1 MLNFLVRRVFAVL
14 PVLTVVAVIVF
25 TMLRMTPG
33 DPAAV
38 IAGDG
43 ASAEDIA
50 RVREQLGLDRALP
63 VQFLSWVWQLLQ
75 GDLGYSFFYK
85 MEVTQLIAQR
95 LGPTISVTA
104 LTMIL
109 TVLLAIPLGML
120 AAWRRGGWLDTSI
133 MTFPVAGL
141 SIPVFVGG
149 YVLIWLFSMQLGW
162 LPSQGY
168 ASPGQGLSPWLRSLA
183 LPCLTLAVLYTAL
196 IARVT
201 RAAVSEALT
210 EDYMRTVRAKG
221 VSELRLMLR
230 HALTNAAV
238 PIVTVIG
245 LSLAGLI
252 GGVVVT
258 ETIFAIPGVGQLTVD
273 AVLSRDY
280 PLIQGITVFF
290 SLVYVAINLLI
301 DLSYLLLDPRIR
313 Y

>member
-1 MLNFLVRRVFAVL
+1 MLNFLIRRLISVL
-14 PVLTVVAVIVF
+14 PVLAVVAVIVIA
-25 TMLRMTPG
+25 MLRMTPG

-43 ASAEDIA
+43 ASAQDIDQMRA
-50 RVREQLGLDRALP
+50 MLGLDKSLP
-63 VQFLSWVWQLLQ
+63 AQFADWIWKVLQ

-85 MEVTQLIAQR
+85 MQVSELIAQR
-95 LGPTISVTA
+95 LGPTFSVAVVTI
-104 LTMIL
+104 IL
-109 TVLLAIPLGML
+109 TVLIAVPLGIL
-120 AAWRRGGWLDTSI
+120 AAWRRGSWLDQSI
-133 MTFPVAGL
+133 MAISVAGL

-149 YVLIWLFSMQLGW
+149 YVLIWLFSMQCGL

-168 ASPGQGLSPWLRSLA
+168 APFDRGITDWLLCLA
-183 LPCLTLAVLYTAL
+183 LPCLTLAMMYSAL

-201 RAAVSEALT
+201 RAAVSEVLT
-210 EDYMRTVRAKG
+210 EDFIRTVRAKG
-221 VSELRLMLR
+221 VGEFRLLIR
-230 HALTNAAV
+230 HALSNAAV
-238 PIVTVIG
+238 PIVTVVG

-290 SLVYVAINLLI
+290 SLVYVVINLLV

>member
-1 MLNFLVRRVFAVL
+1 MLNFLFRRVLAVM
-14 PVLTVVAVIVF
+14 PVLLVVAIIVF
-25 TMLRMTPG
+25 MMLRMTPG

-38 IAGDG
+38 IAGDS
-43 ASAEDIA
+43 ASAEDIY
-50 RVREQLGLDRALP
+50 RVRTELGLDKALF
-63 VQFLSWVWQLLQ
+63 VQFLAWLGQVLQ

-85 MEVTQLIAQR
+85 MEVSQLIAQR
-95 LGPTISVTA
+95 LGPTLSVA
-104 LTMIL
+104 GWTMVL
-109 TVLLAIPLGML
+109 TVLIAVPLGLL
-120 AAWRRGGWLDTSI
+120 AAWRRGGWLDRSI
-133 MTFPVAGL
+133 MALSVAGL

-149 YVLIWLFSMQLGW
+149 YVLIWLFAMQLGW

-168 ASPGQGLSPWLRSLA
+168 TPYAQGVLPWLSGLV

-210 EDYMRTVRAKG
+210 EDFVRTVRAKG

-252 GGVVVT
+252 SGVVVT

-290 SLVYVAINLLI
+290 SLVYVVINLLV
-301 DLSYLLLDPRIR
+301 DLSYLMLDPRIR

>member
-1 MLNFLVRRVFAVL
+1 MLNFLVRRLFAVL

-50 RVREQLGLDRALP
+50 RVREQLGLERALP
-63 VQFLSWVWQLLQ
+63 VQFLTWVWQLLQ

-95 LGPTISVTA
+95 LGPTLSLA
-104 LTMIL
+104 AATMAL
-109 TVLLAIPLGML
+109 TVLIAVPLGML

-133 MTFPVAGL
+133 MTFSVAGL

-168 ASPGQGLSPWLRSLA
+168 APLGQGLSPWLRSLA

-210 EDYMRTVRAKG
+210 EDFMRTVRAKG

-230 HALTNAAV
+230 HALSNAAV

-290 SLVYVAINLLI
+290 SLVYVAVNLLV

>member
-1 MLNFLVRRVFAVL
+1 MLNFLFRRVLAVM
-14 PVLTVVAVIVF
+14 PVLMVVAIIVF
-25 TMLRMTPG
+25 MMLRMTPG

-38 IAGDG
+38 IAGDS
-43 ASAEDIA
+43 ASAEDIY
-50 RVREQLGLDRALP
+50 RVRTELGLDKALF
-63 VQFLSWVWQLLQ
+63 VQFLAWLGQVLQ

-85 MEVTQLIAQR
+85 MEVSQLIAQR
-95 LGPTISVTA
+95 LGPTLSVA
-104 LTMIL
+104 GWTMVL
-109 TVLLAIPLGML
+109 TVLIAVPLGLL
-120 AAWRRGGWLDTSI
+120 AAWRRGGWLDRSI
-133 MTFPVAGL
+133 MALSVAGL

-149 YVLIWLFSMQLGW
+149 YVLIWLFAMQLGW

-168 ASPGQGLSPWLRSLA
+168 TPYAQGVLPWLSGLV

-210 EDYMRTVRAKG
+210 EDFVRTVRAKG

-252 GGVVVT
+252 SGVVVT

-290 SLVYVAINLLI
+290 SLVYVVINLLV
-301 DLSYLLLDPRIR
+301 DLSYLMLDPRIR

>member
-1 MLNFLVRRVFAVL
+1 MLNFFIRRLISVL
-14 PVLTVVAVIVF
+14 PVLAVVAVIVF
-25 TMLRMTPG
+25 AMLRMTPG

-43 ASAEDIA
+43 ASAQDIDQMRA
-50 RVREQLGLDRALP
+50 MLGLDKSLP
-63 VQFLSWVWQLLQ
+63 AQFADWIWKVLQ

-85 MEVTQLIAQR
+85 MEVSELIAQR
-95 LGPTISVTA
+95 LGPTFSVAVVTV
-104 LTMIL
+104 IL
-109 TVLLAIPLGML
+109 TVLIAVPLGIL
-120 AAWRRGGWLDTSI
+120 AAWRRGSWLDQSI
-133 MTFPVAGL
+133 MAISVAGL

-149 YVLIWLFSMQLGW
+149 YVLIWLFSMQWGL

-168 ASPGQGLSPWLRSLA
+168 APFDRGITDWLLCLA
-183 LPCLTLAVLYTAL
+183 LPCLTLAMMYSAL

-201 RAAVSEALT
+201 RAAVSEVLT
-210 EDYMRTVRAKG
+210 EDFIRTVRAKG
-221 VSELRLMLR
+221 VGEFRLLIR
-230 HALTNAAV
+230 HALSNAAV
-238 PIVTVIG
+238 PIVTVVG

-290 SLVYVAINLLI
+290 SLVYVVINLLV

>member
-1 MLNFLVRRVFAVL
+1 MLNFLFRRVLAVM
-14 PVLTVVAVIVF
+14 PVLLVVAIIVF
-25 TMLRMTPG
+25 MMLRMTPG

-38 IAGDG
+38 IAGDS
-43 ASAEDIA
+43 ASAADIN
-50 RVREQLGLDRALP
+50 RVRTELGLDKALP
-63 VQFLSWVWQLLQ
+63 VQFLAWLGQVLQ

-85 MEVTQLIAQR
+85 MEVSQLIAQR
-95 LGPTISVTA
+95 LGPTLSVA
-104 LTMIL
+104 GWTMVL
-109 TVLLAIPLGML
+109 TVLMAVPLGLL
-120 AAWRRGGWLDTSI
+120 AAWRRGGWLDRSI
-133 MTFPVAGL
+133 MAASVAGL

-149 YVLIWLFSMQLGW
+149 YVLIWLFSMRLGW

-168 ASPGQGLSPWLRSLA
+168 TPYAQGVLPWLSGLV

-210 EDYMRTVRAKG
+210 EDFVRTVRAKG

-252 GGVVVT
+252 SGVVVT

-290 SLVYVAINLLI
+290 SLVYVVINLLV
-301 DLSYLLLDPRIR
+301 DLSYLMLDPRIR

>member
-1 MLNFLVRRVFAVL
+1 MLSFLLRRVLAVL
-14 PVLTVVAVIVF
+14 PVLMVVAIIVF
-25 TMLRMTPG
+25 MMLRMTPG

-43 ASAEDIA
+43 ASAADIA
-50 RVREQLGLDRALP
+50 RVRTDLGLDQALP
-63 VQFLSWVWQLLQ
+63 VQFLSWIWQVVQ

-85 MEVTQLIAQR
+85 MQVSDLIAQR
-95 LGPTISVTA
+95 LAPTLSVA
-104 LTMIL
+104 ACTMVL
-109 TVLLAIPLGML
+109 TVLMAVPLGML
-120 AAWRRGGWLDTSI
+120 AAWRRGGWLDRAI
-133 MTFPVAGL
+133 MTFSVAGL
-141 SIPVFVGG
+141 SVPVFVGG
-149 YVLIWLFSMQLGW
+149 YVFIWLFAMELGW

-168 ASPGQGLSPWLRSLA
+168 TSHTQGLGPWLRGLA

-201 RAAVSEALT
+201 RASVSEAMT
-210 EDYMRTVRAKG
+210 EDFVRTARAKG
-221 VSELRLMLR
+221 VSDGRLMLR

-238 PIVTVIG
+238 PIVTVVG

-252 GGVVVT
+252 SGVVVT

-290 SLVYVAINLLI
+290 SLVYVVINLLV
-301 DLSYLLLDPRIR
+301 DVSYLWLDPRIR

>member
-1 MLNFLVRRVFAVL
+1 MLNYLIRRVISVL
-14 PVLTVVAVIVF
+14 PVLGVVAIIVF
-25 TMLRMTPG
+25 AMLRMTPG

-43 ASAEDIA
+43 ASVQEIA
-50 RVREQLGLDRALP
+50 QMRTALGLDKSLP
-63 VQFLSWVWQLLQ
+63 VQFLAWIWKVLQ

-85 MEVTQLIAQR
+85 MEVSELIAQR
-95 LGPTISVTA
+95 LGPTFSVA
-104 LTMIL
+104 LVTIVL
-109 TVLLAIPLGML
+109 TVLIAVPIGTL
-120 AAWRRGGWLDTSI
+120 AAWRRGSWLDQSI
-133 MTFPVAGL
+133 MAISVAGL

-149 YVLIWLFSMQLGW
+149 YVLIWLFSMQWGL

-168 ASPGQGLSPWLRSLA
+168 APLDRGITAWFVSLV
-183 LPCLTLAVLYTAL
+183 LPCLTLAMMYSAL

-201 RAAVSEALT
+201 RAAVSEVLT
-210 EDYMRTVRAKG
+210 EDFIRTVRAKG
-221 VSELRLMLR
+221 VGEFRLLIR
-230 HALTNAAV
+230 HALSNAAV
-238 PIVTVIG
+238 PIVTVVG

-290 SLVYVAINLLI
+290 SLVYVVINLLV

>member
-1 MLNFLVRRVFAVL
+1 MLNFLIRRVISVL
-14 PVLTVVAVIVF
+14 PVLAVVAVIVF
-25 TMLRMTPG
+25 AMLRMTPG

-43 ASAEDIA
+43 ASAQEIA
-50 RVREQLGLDRALP
+50 QMRAALGLDQSLP
-63 VQFLSWVWQLLQ
+63 VQFLAWIWKVLQ

-85 MEVTQLIAQR
+85 MAVSELIAQR
-95 LGPTISVTA
+95 LGPTFSVAVVTI
-104 LTMIL
+104 IL
-109 TVLLAIPLGML
+109 TVLIAVPLGTL
-120 AAWRRGGWLDTSI
+120 AAWRRGSWLDQSI
-133 MTFPVAGL
+133 MAISVAGL

-149 YVLIWLFSMQLGW
+149 YVLIWLFSMQWSL

-168 ASPGQGLSPWLRSLA
+168 APLDRGITAWCLSLV
-183 LPCLTLAVLYTAL
+183 LPCLTLAMLYSAL

-201 RAAVSEALT
+201 RAAVSEVLT
-210 EDYMRTVRAKG
+210 EDFIRTVRAKG
-221 VSELRLMLR
+221 VGEFRLLMR
-230 HALTNAAV
+230 HALSNAAV
-238 PIVTVIG
+238 PIVTVVG

-290 SLVYVAINLLI
+290 SLVYVVINLLVN
-301 DLSYLLLDPRIR
+301 LSYLLLDPRIR

>member
-1 MLNFLVRRVFAVL
+1 MLNFLIRRVLAVL

-25 TMLRMTPG
+25 MMLRMTPG

-43 ASAEDIA
+43 ASADDIA
-50 RVREQLGLDRALP
+50 RVRSELGLDQTLP
-63 VQFLSWVWQLLQ
+63 LQFLAWVWQVLQ

-95 LGPTISVTA
+95 LGPTLSVA
-104 LTMIL
+104 GWTMVL
-109 TVLLAIPLGML
+109 TVLMAVPLGLL
-120 AAWRRGGWLDTSI
+120 AAWRRGGWLDRSI
-133 MTFPVAGL
+133 MAISVAGL

-168 ASPGQGLSPWLRSLA
+168 TPYAQGVLPWLRGLT

-210 EDYMRTVRAKG
+210 EDFVRTVRAKG
-221 VSELRLMLR
+221 VSELRLMLC

-252 GGVVVT
+252 SGVVVT

-290 SLVYVAINLLI
+290 SLVYVLINLLV

>member
-1 MLNFLVRRVFAVL
+1 MLNFLFRRVLAAM
-14 PVLTVVAVIVF
+14 PVLMVVAIIVF
-25 TMLRMTPG
+25 MMLRMTPG

-38 IAGDG
+38 IVGDG
-43 ASAEDIA
+43 ASAADIN
-50 RVREQLGLDRALP
+50 RVRTELGLDKALP
-63 VQFLSWVWQLLQ
+63 VQFLAWLGQVLQ

-85 MEVTQLIAQR
+85 MEVSQLIAQR
-95 LGPTISVTA
+95 LGPTLSVA
-104 LTMIL
+104 GWTMVL
-109 TVLLAIPLGML
+109 TVLMAVPLGLL
-120 AAWRRGGWLDTSI
+120 AAWRRGGWLDRSI
-133 MTFPVAGL
+133 MAASVAGL

-168 ASPGQGLSPWLRSLA
+168 TPYAQGVLPWLSGLA

-210 EDYMRTVRAKG
+210 EDFVRTVRAKG

-252 GGVVVT
+252 SGVVVT

-280 PLIQGITVFF
+280 PLIQGITIFF
-290 SLVYVAINLLI
+290 SLVYVVINLLV
-301 DLSYLLLDPRIR
+301 DLSYLMLDPRIR

>member
-1 MLNFLVRRVFAVL
+1 MLSFLIRRVFSVL
-14 PVLTVVAVIVF
+14 PVLAVVAVIVF
-25 TMLRMTPG
+25 AMLRMTPG

-38 IAGDG
+38 IAGEG
-43 ASAEDIA
+43 ASAQEIA
-50 RVREQLGLDRALP
+50 QMRSALGLDKSLP
-63 VQFLSWVWQLLQ
+63 VQFLNWIWKVLQ

-85 MEVTQLIAQR
+85 MEVSELIAQR
-95 LGPTISVTA
+95 LGPTFSVAVVT
-104 LTMIL
+104 IVL
-109 TVLLAIPLGML
+109 TVLIAVPMGTL
-120 AAWRRGGWLDTSI
+120 AAWRRGSWLDQTVMAIS
-133 MTFPVAGL
+133 VAGL

-149 YVLIWLFSMQLGW
+149 YVLIWLFSMQWGL

-168 ASPGQGLSPWLRSLA
+168 VPLNRGLTAWLLCLA
-183 LPCLTLAVLYTAL
+183 LPCLTLAMMYSAL

-201 RAAVSEALT
+201 RAAVSEVLT
-210 EDYMRTVRAKG
+210 EDFIRTVRAKG
-221 VSELRLMLR
+221 VGEFRLLIR
-230 HALTNAAV
+230 HAISNAAV
-238 PIVTVIG
+238 QIVTVVG

-290 SLVYVAINLLI
+290 SLVYVVINLLV

>member
-1 MLNFLVRRVFAVL
+1 MLNFLFRRVLAAM
-14 PVLTVVAVIVF
+14 PVLMVVAIIVF
-25 TMLRMTPG
+25 MMLRMTPG

-38 IAGDG
+38 IVGDG
-43 ASAEDIA
+43 ASAADIN
-50 RVREQLGLDRALP
+50 RVRTELGLDQALP
-63 VQFLSWVWQLLQ
+63 VQFLAWLGQVLQ

-85 MEVTQLIAQR
+85 MEVSQLIAQR
-95 LGPTISVTA
+95 LGPTLSVA
-104 LTMIL
+104 GWTMVL
-109 TVLLAIPLGML
+109 TVLIAVPLGLL
-120 AAWRRGGWLDTSI
+120 AAWRRGGWLDRFI
-133 MTFPVAGL
+133 MAASVAGL

-168 ASPGQGLSPWLRSLA
+168 TPYAQGVLPWLSGLA

-210 EDYMRTVRAKG
+210 EDFVRTVRAKG

-252 GGVVVT
+252 SGVVVT

-280 PLIQGITVFF
+280 PLIQGITIFF
-290 SLVYVAINLLI
+290 SLVYVVINLLV
-301 DLSYLLLDPRIR
+301 DLSYLMLDPRIR

>member
-1 MLNFLVRRVFAVL
+1 MLNFLFRRVLSVM
-14 PVLTVVAVIVF
+14 PVLMVVAIIVF
-25 TMLRMTPG
+25 MMLRMTPG

-43 ASAEDIA
+43 ASADDIY
-50 RVREQLGLDRALP
+50 RVRTELGLDKALP
-63 VQFLSWVWQLLQ
+63 VQFFAWLGQVLQ

-85 MEVTQLIAQR
+85 MEVSQLIAQR
-95 LGPTISVTA
+95 LGPTLSVA
-104 LTMIL
+104 GWTMVL
-109 TVLLAIPLGML
+109 TVLMAVPLGLL
-120 AAWRRGGWLDTSI
+120 AAWRRGGWLDRSI
-133 MTFPVAGL
+133 MAASVAGL

-168 ASPGQGLSPWLRSLA
+168 TPYAEGALSWLRSLA

-201 RAAVSEALT
+201 RAAVAEALT
-210 EDYMRTVRAKG
+210 EDFVRTVRAKG

-252 GGVVVT
+252 SGVVVT

-280 PLIQGITVFF
+280 PLIQGVTVFF
-290 SLVYVAINLLI
+290 SLVYVVINLLV
-301 DLSYLLLDPRIR
+301 DLSYLMLDPRIR

>member
-133 MTFPVAGL
+133 MTFSVAGL

-168 ASPGQGLSPWLRSLA
+168 APPGQGLSPWLRSLA

>member
-1 MLNFLVRRVFAVL
+1 MLNFLFRRVLAVM
-14 PVLTVVAVIVF
+14 PVLLVVAIIVF
-25 TMLRMTPG
+25 MMLRMTPG

-38 IAGDG
+38 IVGDG
-43 ASAEDIA
+43 ASAADIN
-50 RVREQLGLDRALP
+50 RVRTELGLDKALP
-63 VQFLSWVWQLLQ
+63 VQFLAWLGQVLQ

-85 MEVTQLIAQR
+85 MEVSQLIAQR
-95 LGPTISVTA
+95 LGPTLSVA
-104 LTMIL
+104 GWTMVL
-109 TVLLAIPLGML
+109 TVLMAVPLGLL
-120 AAWRRGGWLDTSI
+120 AAWRRGGWLDRSI
-133 MTFPVAGL
+133 MALSVAGL

-168 ASPGQGLSPWLRSLA
+168 TPYAQGVLPWLSGLA

-210 EDYMRTVRAKG
+210 EDFVRTVRAKG

-252 GGVVVT
+252 SGVVVT

-280 PLIQGITVFF
+280 PLIQGITIFF
-290 SLVYVAINLLI
+290 SLVYVVINLLV
-301 DLSYLLLDPRIR
+301 DLSYLMLDPRIR

>member
-1 MLNFLVRRVFAVL
+1 MLSFLIRRVLAVL
-14 PVLTVVAVIVF
+14 PVLAVVAVIVF
-25 TMLRMTPG
+25 AMLRMTPG

-38 IAGDG
+38 IAGDN
-43 ASAEDIA
+43 ASAQEIA
-50 RVREQLGLDRALP
+50 QLRTSLGLDKSLP
-63 VQFLSWVWQLLQ
+63 HQFFAWTWKVVQ

-85 MEVTQLIAQR
+85 MEVSELIAQR
-95 LGPTISVTA
+95 LGPTFSVA
-104 LTMIL
+104 LITITL
-109 TVLLAIPLGML
+109 TVLIAVPLGAL
-120 AAWRRGGWLDTSI
+120 AAWRRGSWLDQTI
-133 MTFPVAGL
+133 MAISVAGL

-149 YVLIWLFSMQLGW
+149 YVLIWLFSMQWGL

-168 ASPGQGLSPWLRSLA
+168 APLSRGLGAWLQSLA
-183 LPCLTLAVLYTAL
+183 LPCFTLAMLYSAL

-201 RAAVSEALT
+201 RAAVSEVLT
-210 EDYMRTVRAKG
+210 EDFIRTVRAKG
-221 VSELRLMLR
+221 VGEFRLLIR
-230 HALTNAAV
+230 HAISNAAV
-238 PIVTVIG
+238 QIVTVVG

-290 SLVYVAINLLI
+290 SLVYVVINLLV

>member
-1 MLNFLVRRVFAVL
+1 MLNFLFRRVLAVM
-14 PVLTVVAVIVF
+14 PVLMVVAIIVF
-25 TMLRMTPG
+25 MMLRMTPG

-38 IAGDG
+38 IAGDS
-43 ASAEDIA
+43 ASADDIY
-50 RVREQLGLDRALP
+50 RVRTELGLDKALP
-63 VQFLSWVWQLLQ
+63 VQFFAWLGQVLE

-85 MEVTQLIAQR
+85 MEVSQLIAQR
-95 LGPTISVTA
+95 LGPTLSVA
-104 LTMIL
+104 GWTMVL
-109 TVLLAIPLGML
+109 TVLMAVPLGLL
-120 AAWRRGGWLDTSI
+120 AAWRRGGWLDRSI
-133 MTFPVAGL
+133 MAASVAGL

-168 ASPGQGLSPWLRSLA
+168 TPYAQGVLPWLSGLA

-210 EDYMRTVRAKG
+210 EDFVRTVRAKG

-245 LSLAGLI
+245 LSLAGFI
-252 GGVVVT
+252 SGVVVT
-258 ETIFAIPGVGQLTVD
+258 ETIFAIPGLGQLTVD

-280 PLIQGITVFF
+280 PLIQGITIFF
-290 SLVYVAINLLI
+290 SLVYVVINLLV
-301 DLSYLLLDPRIR
+301 DLSYLMLDPRIR

>member
-1 MLNFLVRRVFAVL
+1 MLNFLFRRVLAVM
-14 PVLTVVAVIVF
+14 PVLMVVAIIVF
-25 TMLRMTPG
+25 MMLRMTPG

-38 IAGDG
+38 IAGDS
-43 ASAEDIA
+43 ASADDIN
-50 RVREQLGLDRALP
+50 RVRTELGLDKALP
-63 VQFLSWVWQLLQ
+63 LQFFAWLGQVLQ

-85 MEVTQLIAQR
+85 MEVSQLIAQR
-95 LGPTISVTA
+95 LGPTLSVA
-104 LTMIL
+104 GWTMVL
-109 TVLLAIPLGML
+109 TVLMAVPLGLL
-120 AAWRRGGWLDTSI
+120 AAWRRGGWLDRSI
-133 MTFPVAGL
+133 MAASVAGL

-149 YVLIWLFSMQLGW
+149 YVLIWLFAMQLGW

-168 ASPGQGLSPWLRSLA
+168 TPYAEGALPWLRGLA

-210 EDYMRTVRAKG
+210 EDFVRTVRAKG

-252 GGVVVT
+252 SGVVVT

-290 SLVYVAINLLI
+290 SLVYVVINLLV
-301 DLSYLLLDPRIR
+301 DLSYLMLDPRIR

>member
-1 MLNFLVRRVFAVL
+1 MLNFLFRRVLAVM
-14 PVLTVVAVIVF
+14 PVLMVVAIIVF
-25 TMLRMTPG
+25 MMLRMTPG

-38 IAGDG
+38 IVGDG
-43 ASAEDIA
+43 ASADDID
-50 RVREQLGLDRALP
+50 RVRTELGLDKALP
-63 VQFLSWVWQLLQ
+63 VQFLAWLGQVLQ

-85 MEVTQLIAQR
+85 MEVSQLIAQR
-95 LGPTISVTA
+95 LGPTLSVA
-104 LTMIL
+104 GWTMVL
-109 TVLLAIPLGML
+109 TVLMAVPLGLL
-120 AAWRRGGWLDTSI
+120 AAWRRGGWLDRSI
-133 MTFPVAGL
+133 MAASVAGL

-168 ASPGQGLSPWLRSLA
+168 TPYDQGMLPWLRGLA

-210 EDYMRTVRAKG
+210 EDFVRTVRAKG
-221 VSELRLMLR
+221 VSEVRLMLR

-252 GGVVVT
+252 SGVVVT

-290 SLVYVAINLLI
+290 SLLYVVINLLV
-301 DLSYLLLDPRIR
+301 DLSYLMLDPRIR

>member
-1 MLNFLVRRVFAVL
+1 MLNFLFRRVLAVM
-14 PVLTVVAVIVF
+14 PVLMVVAIIVF
-25 TMLRMTPG
+25 MMLRMTPG

-38 IAGDG
+38 IAGDS
-43 ASAEDIA
+43 ASADDIN
-50 RVREQLGLDRALP
+50 RVRTELGLDKALP
-63 VQFLSWVWQLLQ
+63 LQFFAWLGQVLQ

-85 MEVTQLIAQR
+85 MEVSQLIAQR
-95 LGPTISVTA
+95 LGPTLSVA
-104 LTMIL
+104 GWTMVL
-109 TVLLAIPLGML
+109 TVLMAVPLGLL
-120 AAWRRGGWLDTSI
+120 AAWRRGGWLDRSI
-133 MTFPVAGL
+133 MAASVAGL

-149 YVLIWLFSMQLGW
+149 YVLIWLFAMQLGW

-168 ASPGQGLSPWLRSLA
+168 TPYAQGALSWLRGLA

-210 EDYMRTVRAKG
+210 EDFVRTVRAKG

-252 GGVVVT
+252 SGVVVT

-290 SLVYVAINLLI
+290 SLVYVVINLLV
-301 DLSYLLLDPRIR
+301 DLSYLMLDPRIR

>member
-1 MLNFLVRRVFAVL
+1 MLNFLIRRVLSVV
-14 PVLTVVAVIVF
+14 PVLMVVAIIVF
-25 TMLRMTPG
+25 MMLRMTPG

-38 IAGDG
+38 IAGDS
-43 ASAEDIA
+43 ASADDIY
-50 RVREQLGLDRALP
+50 RVRTELGLDKSLP
-63 VQFLSWVWQLLQ
+63 VQFLAWLWQVLQ

-85 MEVTQLIAQR
+85 MEVSQLIAQR
-95 LGPTISVTA
+95 LGPTLSVA
-104 LTMIL
+104 GWTMIL
-109 TVLLAIPLGML
+109 TVLMAVPLGLL
-120 AAWRRGGWLDTSI
+120 AAWRRGGWLDRSI
-133 MTFPVAGL
+133 MAFSVAGL

-168 ASPGQGLSPWLRSLA
+168 TPYAQGALNWLRGLT

-210 EDYMRTVRAKG
+210 EDFVRTVRAKG

-252 GGVVVT
+252 SGVVVT

-280 PLIQGITVFF
+280 PLIQGVTVFF
-290 SLVYVAINLLI
+290 SLVYVVINLLV
-301 DLSYLLLDPRIR
+301 DLSYLMLDPRIR

>member
-1 MLNFLVRRVFAVL
+1 MLNFLFRRLLAAM
-14 PVLTVVAVIVF
+14 PVLMVVAIIVF
-25 TMLRMTPG
+25 MMLRMTPG

-38 IAGDG
+38 IVGDG
-43 ASAEDIA
+43 ASAADIN
-50 RVREQLGLDRALP
+50 RVRTELGLDQALP
-63 VQFLSWVWQLLQ
+63 VQFLAWLGQVLQ

-85 MEVTQLIAQR
+85 MEVSQLIAQR
-95 LGPTISVTA
+95 LGPTLSVA
-104 LTMIL
+104 GWTMIL
-109 TVLLAIPLGML
+109 TVLMAVPLGLL
-120 AAWRRGGWLDTSI
+120 AAWRRGGWLDRSI
-133 MTFPVAGL
+133 MAASVAGL

-149 YVLIWLFSMQLGW
+149 YVLIWLFSVPLGR

-168 ASPGQGLSPWLRSLA
+168 TPYAQGVLPWLSGLA

-210 EDYMRTVRAKG
+210 EDFVRTVRAKG
-221 VSELRLMLR
+221 GSELRLMLR

-252 GGVVVT
+252 SGVVVT

-280 PLIQGITVFF
+280 PLIQGITIFF
-290 SLVYVAINLLI
+290 SLVYVVINLLV
-301 DLSYLLLDPRIR
+301 DLSYLMLDPRIR

>member
-1 MLNFLVRRVFAVL
+1 MLNFLFRRVLAVM
-14 PVLTVVAVIVF
+14 PVLMVVAIIVF
-25 TMLRMTPG
+25 MMLRMTPG

-38 IAGDG
+38 IAGDS
-43 ASAEDIA
+43 ASADDIY
-50 RVREQLGLDRALP
+50 RVRTELGLDKALP
-63 VQFLSWVWQLLQ
+63 VQFFAWLGQVLE

-85 MEVTQLIAQR
+85 MEVSQLIAQR
-95 LGPTISVTA
+95 LGPTLSVA
-104 LTMIL
+104 GWTMVL
-109 TVLLAIPLGML
+109 TVLMAVPLGLL
-120 AAWRRGGWLDTSI
+120 AAWRRGGWLDRSI
-133 MTFPVAGL
+133 MAASVAGL

-168 ASPGQGLSPWLRSLA
+168 TPYAQGVLPWLSGLA

-210 EDYMRTVRAKG
+210 EDFVRTVRAKG

-252 GGVVVT
+252 SGVVVT
-258 ETIFAIPGVGQLTVD
+258 ETIFAIPGLGQLTVD

-280 PLIQGITVFF
+280 PLIQGITIFF
-290 SLVYVAINLLI
+290 SLVYVVINLLV
-301 DLSYLLLDPRIR
+301 DLSYLMLDPRIR

>member
-1 MLNFLVRRVFAVL
+1 MLNFLFRRLLAAM
-14 PVLTVVAVIVF
+14 PVLMVVAIIVF
-25 TMLRMTPG
+25 MMLRMTPG

-38 IAGDG
+38 IVGDG
-43 ASAEDIA
+43 ASAADIN
-50 RVREQLGLDRALP
+50 RVRTELGLDKALP
-63 VQFLSWVWQLLQ
+63 VQFLAWLGQVLQ

-85 MEVTQLIAQR
+85 MEVSQLIAQR
-95 LGPTISVTA
+95 LGPTLSVA
-104 LTMIL
+104 GWTMIL
-109 TVLLAIPLGML
+109 TVLMAVPLGLL
-120 AAWRRGGWLDTSI
+120 AAWRRGGWLDRSI
-133 MTFPVAGL
+133 MAASVAGL

-168 ASPGQGLSPWLRSLA
+168 TPYAQGVLPWLSGLA

-210 EDYMRTVRAKG
+210 EDFVRTVRAKG

-252 GGVVVT
+252 SGVVVT

-280 PLIQGITVFF
+280 PLIQGITIFF
-290 SLVYVAINLLI
+290 SLVYVVINLLV
-301 DLSYLLLDPRIR
+301 DLSYLMLDPRIR

>member
-1 MLNFLVRRVFAVL
+1 MLNFLFRRVLAVM
-14 PVLTVVAVIVF
+14 PVLLVVAIIVF
-25 TMLRMTPG
+25 MMLRMTPG

-38 IAGDG
+38 IAGDS
-43 ASAEDIA
+43 ASADDIN
-50 RVREQLGLDRALP
+50 RVRTELGLDKALP
-63 VQFLSWVWQLLQ
+63 LQFFAWLGQVLQ
-75 GDLGYSFFYK
+75 GGLGYSFFYK
-85 MEVTQLIAQR
+85 MEVSQLIAQR
-95 LGPTISVTA
+95 LGPTLSVA
-104 LTMIL
+104 GWTMVL
-109 TVLLAIPLGML
+109 TVLMAVPLGLL
-120 AAWRRGGWLDTSI
+120 AAWRRGGWLDRSI
-133 MTFPVAGL
+133 MAASVAGL

-149 YVLIWLFSMQLGW
+149 YVLIWLFAMQLGW

-168 ASPGQGLSPWLRSLA
+168 TPYAQGALPWLSGLV

-210 EDYMRTVRAKG
+210 EDFVRTVRAKG

-252 GGVVVT
+252 SGVVVT

-290 SLVYVAINLLI
+290 SLVYVVINLLV
-301 DLSYLLLDPRIR
+301 DLSYLMLDPRIR

>member
-1 MLNFLVRRVFAVL
+1 MLNFLFRRVLAAM
-14 PVLTVVAVIVF
+14 PVLMVVAIIVF
-25 TMLRMTPG
+25 MMLRMTPG

-38 IAGDG
+38 IVGDG
-43 ASAEDIA
+43 ASAADIN
-50 RVREQLGLDRALP
+50 RVRTELGLDQALP
-63 VQFLSWVWQLLQ
+63 VQFLAWLGQVLQ

-85 MEVTQLIAQR
+85 MEVSQLIAQR
-95 LGPTISVTA
+95 LGPTLSVA
-104 LTMIL
+104 GWTMVL
-109 TVLLAIPLGML
+109 TVLIAVPLGLL
-120 AAWRRGGWLDTSI
+120 AAWRRGGWLDRFI
-133 MTFPVAGL
+133 MAASVAGL

-149 YVLIWLFSMQLGW
+149 YVLIWLFAMQLGW

-168 ASPGQGLSPWLRSLA
+168 TPYAQGVLPWLSGLA

-210 EDYMRTVRAKG
+210 EDFVRTVRAKG

-252 GGVVVT
+252 SGVVVT

-280 PLIQGITVFF
+280 PLIQGITIFF
-290 SLVYVAINLLI
+290 SLVYVVINLLV
-301 DLSYLLLDPRIR
+301 DLSYLMLDPRIR

>member
-1 MLNFLVRRVFAVL
+1 MLNFLFRRLLAAM
-14 PVLTVVAVIVF
+14 PVLMVVAIIVF
-25 TMLRMTPG
+25 MMLRMTPG

-38 IAGDG
+38 IVGDG
-43 ASAEDIA
+43 ASAADIN
-50 RVREQLGLDRALP
+50 RVRTELGLDKALP
-63 VQFLSWVWQLLQ
+63 VQFLAWLGQVLQ

-85 MEVTQLIAQR
+85 MEVSQLIAQR
-95 LGPTISVTA
+95 LGPTLSVA
-104 LTMIL
+104 GWTMIL
-109 TVLLAIPLGML
+109 TVLMAVPLGLL
-120 AAWRRGGWLDTSI
+120 AAWRRGGWLDRSI
-133 MTFPVAGL
+133 MAASVTGL

-168 ASPGQGLSPWLRSLA
+168 TPYAQGVLPWLSGLA

-210 EDYMRTVRAKG
+210 EDFVRTVRAKG

-252 GGVVVT
+252 SGVVVT

-290 SLVYVAINLLI
+290 SLVYVVINLLV
-301 DLSYLLLDPRIR
+301 DLSYLMLDPRIR

>member
-1 MLNFLVRRVFAVL
+1 MLNFLVRRLFAVL

-63 VQFLSWVWQLLQ
+63 VQFLAWVWQLLQ

-95 LGPTISVTA
+95 LGPTLSLA
-104 LTMIL
+104 AATMAL
-109 TVLLAIPLGML
+109 TVLIAVPLGML

-133 MTFPVAGL
+133 MTFSVAGL

-210 EDYMRTVRAKG
+210 EDFVRTVRAKG
-221 VSELRLMLR
+221 VSEPRLMLR

-290 SLVYVAINLLI
+290 SLVYVAINLLV

>member
-1 MLNFLVRRVFAVL
+1 MLNFLFRRVLAVM
-14 PVLTVVAVIVF
+14 PVLMVVAIIVF
-25 TMLRMTPG
+25 MMLRMTPG

-38 IAGDG
+38 IAGDS
-43 ASAEDIA
+43 ASADDIN
-50 RVREQLGLDRALP
+50 RVRTELGLDKALP
-63 VQFLSWVWQLLQ
+63 LQFFAWLGQVLQ

-85 MEVTQLIAQR
+85 MEVSQLIAQR
-95 LGPTISVTA
+95 LGPTLSVA
-104 LTMIL
+104 GWTMVL
-109 TVLLAIPLGML
+109 TVLMAVPLGLL
-120 AAWRRGGWLDTSI
+120 AAWRRGGWLDRSI
-133 MTFPVAGL
+133 MAASVAGL

-149 YVLIWLFSMQLGW
+149 YVLIWLFAMQLGW

-168 ASPGQGLSPWLRSLA
+168 TPYAQGVLPWLSGLV

-210 EDYMRTVRAKG
+210 EDFVRTVRAKG

-252 GGVVVT
+252 SGVVVT

-290 SLVYVAINLLI
+290 SLVYVVINLLV
-301 DLSYLLLDPRIR
+301 DLSYLMLDPRIR